1 MVKPVVHPPAGLDLE
16 MIRSIPQGDRAQY
29 YEAGILALVSA
40 NGSRGLSTAEIGRA
54 TGFPK
59 NAMLKALDALFH
71 RRRVHR
77 VSHGQF
83 RLYYAHRDAPPPS
96 RDIRWGESVE
106 RKYNARRVSNAEGDF
121 VRIEERETDERGF
134 ACDVGAVLVPL
145 SKVGEVISAVEA
157 ASSAERPAAEA
168 GRA

>member
-1 MVKPVVHPPAGLDLE
+1 
-16 MIRSIPQGDRAQY
+16 MIRCIPQGERAQY

-40 NGSRGLSTAEIGRA
+40 NGDRGLSTAEIERA

-96 RDIRWGESVE
+96 RDIRWGEAVE

-134 ACDVGAVLVPL
+134 ACDVGGVLVPV
-145 SKVGEVISAVEA
+145 SKVGEVMGAAMA
-157 ASSAERPAAEA
+157 ASAPGRAEAEEA
-168 GRA
+168 GR